1 MAALSETI
9 SVIVPSFATVTL
21 MPVPGLSAEG
31 AFESPESP
39 SAALRCKT
47 LRVPITSAMTVRELA
62 KGAMMRYM
70 LSLRR
75 AAKAQDDVVRHLCR
89 TGIAVTDVYLLLS
102 SDAARPTVVAADE
115 RGNGGGTGEPPVH
128 KIELLSD
135 DCVVQVVQ
143 VMKETVHMRFCAANA
158 AAAKKSA
165 TSSKRAA
172 AAAGAQSTDEDRS
185 TEADVLTATRGEE
198 TSNSMSINAPPA
210 AVAVGGAA
218 FEGPGVS
225 CRDGAV
231 ENAVASTSVAGAA
244 QESSS
249 TPVVAR
255 QHSETT
261 AHNTDGTEDSSWEE
275 EEKEN
280 EEQQNISL
288 SIATL
293 REREAQRIR
302 WGPEAHKH
310 FAANYVSSPEKIMV
324 GRFKCGRRPP
334 PVVQLHSTQ
343 ASSSASSMGSI
354 GDIQSP
360 RSLKDSI
367 GVAET
372 GHGGLSPRPVGAP
385 KTDSDE
391 EPHGHQRYEE
401 QRLPQPPRKRHHGD
415 DRFFSRSTSSSIERT
430 SEVLISSATTEPR
443 RFRVATAPAVSTGVK
458 VCAAAEEVTTGRQSV
473 SPNRKGQGAL
483 LCSAVTPVDVA
494 VRAGTPP
501 SAPST
506 VAKPVVA
513 VVARQ
518 LSFEED
524 GDIAL
529 KRTRAVLDP
538 SAAPPVC
545 SVYRVIR

>member
-21 MPVPGLSAEG
+21 VPAPGLSAEG
-31 AFESPESP
+31 AFESLESP
-39 SAALRCKT
+39 SAPLRCKT

-115 RGNGGGTGEPPVH
+115 RGNGGGAGEPPVH

-165 TSSKRAA
+165 ASSKRAA
-172 AAAGAQSTDEDRS
+172 AAAEPQSIDECRT

-198 TSNSMSINAPPA
+198 TSNSMSINAPPTAFA
-210 AVAVGGAA
+210 AGGAA

-225 CRDGAV
+225 CGDGAV
-231 ENAVASTSVAGAA
+231 ENAVASTSVADSA
-244 QESSS
+244 QESNSAL
-249 TPVVAR
+249 VVAR
-255 QHSETT
+255 EHSETT
-261 AHNTDGTEDSSWEE
+261 AHNTDGNEDSSWDE

-280 EEQQNISL
+280 EEQQSISL

-324 GRFKCGRRPP
+324 GRFKFGQRPP

-343 ASSSASSMGSI
+343 ASFSASSMGSI
-354 GDIQSP
+354 GDIQLP

-367 GVAET
+367 GVAEA
-372 GHGGLSPRPVGAP
+372 GHGRLSPRPVGAT

-391 EPHGHQRYEE
+391 E
-401 QRLPQPPRKRHHGD
+401 QRLLQPARKRHHGG
-415 DRFFSRSTSSSIERT
+415 DRFFSRSTSSSVERT
-430 SEVLISSATTEPR
+430 SEVLISSAMTEPR
-443 RFRVATAPAVSTGVK
+443 RFRVATAPAVSRGVK
-458 VCAAAEEVTTGRQSV
+458 VCTAAQEVPAGRQSV
-473 SPNRKGQGAL
+473 SPNRKGQDGL

-494 VRAGTPP
+494 ALAETPP

-506 VAKPVVA
+506 VAKPVIA

-529 KRTRAVLDP
+529 KRSSAVLDP
-538 SAAPPVC
+538 SAAPPAC
-545 SVYRVIR
+545 RVYRVIHE

>member
-1 MAALSETI
+1 MTALSETI

-21 MPVPGLSAEG
+21 VPAPGLSAEG

-39 SAALRCKT
+39 SAALGCKT

-115 RGNGGGTGEPPVH
+115 RGNGGGTGEPPVR

-158 AAAKKSA
+158 AAATKSA

-172 AAAGAQSTDEDRS
+172 AAAGAQSIDDDRT

-225 CRDGAV
+225 CREGAV

-244 QESSS
+244 QESSR

-255 QHSETT
+255 QHSETA

-275 EEKEN
+275 EKET

-334 PVVQLHSTQ
+334 PVVRLHSTQ

-372 GHGGLSPRPVGAP
+372 GHGRLSPRPVGAT
-385 KTDSDE
+385 KTGSGE
-391 EPHGHQRYEE
+391 EQHGHQRCEE
-401 QRLPQPPRKRHHGD
+401 QRVLQPPRKRHHGD

-430 SEVLISSATTEPR
+430 SEVLISPATTEPR
-443 RFRVATAPAVSTGVK
+443 RFRVATAPAVSTSVK
-458 VCAAAEEVTTGRQSV
+458 VYAAAEEVTARRQSV

-501 SAPST
+501 LVPST

-524 GDIAL
+524 GDIAF
-529 KRTRAVLDP
+529 KRSRAMLDP
-538 SAAPPVC
+538 SAAPPAC
-545 SVYRVIR
+545 SVYRAIRE